1 MFKYTYRTRGFSI
14 GCQPKDVIKF
24 EQEEH
29 KFETIYYDRELT
41 KKEIEEYELIDL
53 NDNSKNK
60 YKVNIEEV
68 LSKTIEIEA
77 ETELEALEIA
87 LEQYK
92 NEEIILDD
100 SDFSGELE
108 IRVIKK

>member
-1 MFKYTYRTRGFSI
+1 MAGTR
-14 GCQPKDVIKF
+14 QPIDLLL
-24 EQEEH
+24 H
-29 KFETIYYDRELT
+29 KGKKHLT

-53 NDNSKNK
+53 NDKKQNK
-60 YKVNIEEV
+60 YKINIEEV

-87 LEQYK
+87 LEQYR

-100 SDFSGELE
+100 RDYIGTPN
-108 IRVIKK
+108 INITQ

>member
-14 GCQPKDVIKF
+14 GCQPKDFIKF

-53 NDNSKNK
+53 NSNNK
-60 YKVNIEEV
+60 RSYKVNIEEV
-68 LSKTIEIEA
+68 LSRVVEIEA
-77 ETELEALEIA
+77 GTEEEALEIA
-87 LEQYK
+87 LDKYR
-92 NEEIILDD
+92 NEEIIL
-100 SDFSGELE
+100 SDEDYIGSPE
-108 IRVIKK
+108 IQVVK

>member
-1 MFKYTYRTRGFSI
+1 MEFKYTYKTRGFSI
-14 GCQPKDVIKF
+14 GCQPKDFIKF
-24 EQEEH
+24 EEGEY

-53 NDNSKNK
+53 NNKKQNK
-60 YKVNIEEV
+60 YKINIEEV

-87 LEQYK
+87 FEKYRS
-92 NEEIILDD
+92 EEIVLDD
-100 SDFSGELE
+100 SNYIGTPN
-108 IRVIKK
+108 IKIS

>member
-1 MFKYTYRTRGFSI
+1 MKFKYTYKTRGFSI
-14 GCQPKDVIKF
+14 GCQPKDFIKF
-24 EQEEH
+24 EEGEH

-53 NDNSKNK
+53 NDKKQNK
-60 YKVNIEEV
+60 YKINIEEV

-87 LEQYK
+87 LEKYRS
-92 NEEIILDD
+92 EEIVLDD
-100 SDFSGELE
+100 SNYIGTPN
-108 IRVIKK
+108 IKIS